1 MSVLE
6 YHCRPLMQLSD
17 DVRAEIPVSSSA
29 SVTQPRRYTQKYN
42 IDALHCHYS
51 IMFRILRNWTRQ
63 SPSTSKSSHSIA
75 CSGNTH
81 SYLSPTNNPCPVSY
95 NEMISCLVGIFFL
108 VTVTA
113 ISLWLD
119 LNETESLTN
128 KDHLIVHC
136 SSFQRDHHHAH
147 FLQQSTDNASAF
159 LRESE
164 FKKTDGGSTK
174 VKLPDT
180 WCD

>member
-1 MSVLE
+1 MNLFDKEKFLVFD
-6 YHCRPLMQLSD
+6 M
-17 DVRAEIPVSSSA
+17 
-29 SVTQPRRYTQKYN
+29 
-42 IDALHCHYS
+42 HCHYS
-51 IMFRILRNWTRQ
+51 IMFQILRKWTRQ

-108 VTVTA
+108 VTVSV
-113 ISLWLD
+113 ISMWLD
-119 LNETESLTN
+119 LNKTEYFTSKNLFIA
-128 KDHLIVHC
+128 IVNRW
-136 SSFQRDHHHAH
+136 SFQRDHHHAH

-164 FKKTDGGSTK
+164 YKKTDGGSTK
-174 VKLPDT
+174 VELPDPS
-180 WCD
+180 CD